1 VFRPLLRIAKILIY
15 LSNLYCQQLRAA
27 KGFDVEKAL
36 ERNARGLFRRF
47 VVPIYL
53 RLSFATQFATPT

>member
-1 VFRPLLRIAKILIY
+1 
-15 LSNLYCQQLRAA
+15 LYCQQLRAA
-27 KGFDVEKAL
+27 KGFDLEKAL

-47 VVPIYL
+47 VVPICL